1 MTGLPGGDDIGEILK
16 LVANVLLLV
25 TWLWRHRP
33 RG

>member
-1 MTGLPGGDDIGEILK
+1 MTGLPGDDVGEILK
-16 LVANVLLLV
+16 LVANLLLLA

>member
-1 MTGLPGGDDIGEILK
+1 MQDVLSGDDIGELLK
-16 LVANVLLLV
+16 LLANLLMLA

>member
-1 MTGLPGGDDIGEILK
+1 MTGLPSGDDLGEILK
-16 LVANVLLLV
+16 LVTNLLLLV

>member
-1 MTGLPGGDDIGEILK
+1 MTGLPADDVGEILK
-16 LVANVLLLV
+16 LVANLLLLL